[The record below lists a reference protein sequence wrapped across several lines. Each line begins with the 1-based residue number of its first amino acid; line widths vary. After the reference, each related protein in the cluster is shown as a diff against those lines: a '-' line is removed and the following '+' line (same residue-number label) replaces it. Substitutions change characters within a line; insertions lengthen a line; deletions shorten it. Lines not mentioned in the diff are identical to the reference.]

1 MVHSHWPYQ
10 GLRSTPGLEP
20 TGSMIPCR
28 TVHTGMGQGRGP
40 RLGKL
45 GCGLVR
51 DIRIFRVI
59 FNIKFNGVIK
69 AFTGSV
75 INIQNHYLRQALA
88 RLIKSSY
95 LDMPK
100 LTTR

>member
-1 MVHSHWPYQ
+1 M
-10 GLRSTPGLEP
+10 
-20 TGSMIPCR
+20 GSVILCR
-28 TVHTGMGQGRGP
+28 TVHTSVGQERGP

-45 GCGLVR
+45 SCGLIR
-51 DIRIFRVI
+51 DIRIFCII
-59 FNIKFNGVIK
+59 FNIKFSGVIK

>member
-1 MVHSHWPYQ
+1 MVHSQWMYQ
-10 GLRSTPGLEP
+10 GLRSTPRVE
-20 TGSMIPCR
+20 TMGSVILCR
-28 TVHTGMGQGRGP
+28 IIYTVMRQERGP

-45 GCGLVR
+45 GHGPIR
-51 DIRIFRVI
+51 FIRISCVI
-59 FNIKFNGVIK
+59 FNIKFSGVIK

-75 INIQNHYLRQALA
+75 IKIQNHYLRQALA